1 MTAVGEGDRRRS
13 VPGFHHGSVVFV
25 KRPQPRIHGLVLFPG
40 FRDQHQGGLGKRVA
54 RHGQKLERIVKGC
67 RVALTL
73 ENERPELFEIVAEDR
88 RRNVLF
94 ARENPVEVAAQRI
107 DFTVVSDVAEG
118 MSELPLRESVG

>member
-1 MTAVGEGDRRRS
+1 M
-13 VPGFHHGSVVFV
+13 
-25 KRPQPRIHGLVLFPG
+25 
-40 FRDQHQGGLGKRVA
+40 
-54 RHGQKLERIVKGC
+54 
-67 RVALTL
+67 

-107 DFTVVSDVAEG
+107 DFTVVSNVAEG

>member
-1 MTAVGEGDRRRS
+1 M
-13 VPGFHHGSVVFV
+13 
-25 KRPQPRIHGLVLFPG
+25 
-40 FRDQHQGGLGKRVA
+40 
-54 RHGQKLERIVKGC
+54 
-67 RVALTL
+67 